1 MGRKHVQRTI
11 CNGKTNPVKD
21 FVDFA
26 ARGNGVQ
33 LPRGLVT
40 DAFSP
45 SHLANMH
52 VPLYPPVALNTL
64 NLDAP

>member
-1 MGRKHVQRTI
+1 MGIKHVQRTI
-11 CNGKTNPVKD
+11 CNGKRNPVKD
-21 FVDFA
+21 LVDFA

-33 LPRGLVT
+33 LPWVLVT

-52 VPLYPPVALNTL
+52 ASLFPPVTL
-64 NLDAP
+64 NA